1 MSLLGMDQQVGFALG
16 IALRDFKED
25 GFSGERHSLKAPQ
38 SSSPQ
43 LACQEFH
50 RGDNSGSTWG
60 WLLLGGVKKP
70 DMIFGVG
77 QIPAVISLLYSSI
90 LAATV

>member
-1 MSLLGMDQQVGFALG
+1 MDQQIGFALG

-50 RGDNSGSTWG
+50 RGANRYKDGLKGYKLWNPETRK
-60 WLLLGGVKKP
+60 V
-70 DMIFGVG
+70 V
-77 QIPAVISLLYSSI
+77 YN
-90 LAATV
+90 